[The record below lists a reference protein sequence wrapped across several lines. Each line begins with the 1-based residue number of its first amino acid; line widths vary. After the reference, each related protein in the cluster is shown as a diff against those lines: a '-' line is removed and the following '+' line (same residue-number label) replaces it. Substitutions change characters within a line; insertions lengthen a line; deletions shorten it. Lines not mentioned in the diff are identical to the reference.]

1 MKSLSNK
8 EICIELRDIIK
19 NVSIEYDKIWRKMA
33 RKIDSQFLINFIF
46 KLVLNPRK
54 GYIIVLSKL

>member
-1 MKSLSNK
+1 MKSSSNK

-19 NVSIEYDKIWRKMA
+19 NVSAEYDKIWRKRA

-46 KLVLNPRK
+46 KLVLNPRN
-54 GYIIVLSKL
+54 GYSII